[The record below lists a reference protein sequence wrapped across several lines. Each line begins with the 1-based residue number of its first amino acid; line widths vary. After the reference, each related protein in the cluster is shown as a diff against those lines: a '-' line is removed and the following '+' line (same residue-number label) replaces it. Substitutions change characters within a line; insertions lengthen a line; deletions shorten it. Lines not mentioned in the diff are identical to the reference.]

1 MERKVFFL
9 HEAKEMGDI
18 GTQATQ
24 NVFPLFTCKSWLEYM
39 YIVKIA
45 GNINCTVH
53 VSDECR
59 QYFCFFFQVLIG
71 ITSAGK
77 PLRGFTPKELLP
89 AECLS
94 SLVGMLSE
102 SNVKPSL
109 HNKAMVLLFN
119 LGESL
124 FNYSTVLHLSH
135 FLSYGRLGKIV
146 QKKAAVAGCRVVAD
160 CQ

>member
-1 MERKVFFL
+1 M
-9 HEAKEMGDI
+9 
-18 GTQATQ
+18 
-24 NVFPLFTCKSWLEYM
+24 
-39 YIVKIA
+39 
-45 GNINCTVH
+45 
-53 VSDECR
+53 
-59 QYFCFFFQVLIG
+59 LIG
-71 ITSAGK
+71 ITSSGK

-124 FNYSTVLHLSH
+124 FIIILLFCIFHPFFGDLQRLSRK
-135 FLSYGRLGKIV
+135 RLLLLGWH
-146 QKKAAVAGCRVVAD
+146 VVTD
-160 CQ
+160 CQCSSKLSSVQAVEMLETDDRLFQDYFSQGC

>member
-1 MERKVFFL
+1 M
-9 HEAKEMGDI
+9 
-18 GTQATQ
+18 
-24 NVFPLFTCKSWLEYM
+24 
-39 YIVKIA
+39 
-45 GNINCTVH
+45 
-53 VSDECR
+53 
-59 QYFCFFFQVLIG
+59 LIG
-71 ITSAGK
+71 ITSSGK

-124 FNYSTVLHLSH
+124 FNCSTVFHLSA
-135 FLSYGRLGKIV
+135 FLSYGRLAKIV
-146 QKKAAVAGCRVVAD
+146 QKKAVVAGRHVVTD